1 FRSRMSRRFAVP
13 ILGDM
18 YAQVLIVSNLNIPN
32 SGVHNVAFAA
42 TGHNVVYAFDA
53 DRPGPAAN
61 PYYWT
66 RWLGPT
72 VPESIEG
79 THDIPN
85 EVGIVGTPVIDVAT
99 SRMYVVAK
107 TLGIAQPSRR
117 LVQVLTL
124 YALDITTGLDALSP
138 VIISATYPG
147 TGDASQIING
157 ASQIRFD
164 ANYENQRPAL
174 TLANGNVYIGFASH
188 GDRTPYHGWVLAYD
202 AATLQFKSAFNT
214 TPNSGGGGIWMSG
227 QAPVVDSG
235 GNIYALTGNLILL
248 DPNTDCPD
256 PNQHG
261 GNVNSESVPGT
272 YAESYVK
279 RSGNRTCLDHV

>member
-1 FRSRMSRRFAVP
+1 WLTIVLFVLTCAPSLHCQVNVVMRHNDPGQTGANNAESTLIPGARNFRSRMSRRFAVP

-164 ANYENQRPAL
+164 ANYE
-174 TLANGNVYIGFASH
+174 
-188 GDRTPYHGWVLAYD
+188 
-202 AATLQFKSAFNT
+202 
-214 TPNSGGGGIWMSG
+214 
-227 QAPVVDSG
+227 
-235 GNIYALTGNLILL
+235 
-248 DPNTDCPD
+248 
-256 PNQHG
+256 
-261 GNVNSESVPGT
+261 
-272 YAESYVK
+272 
-279 RSGNRTCLDHV
+279 